1 MIELQEDEVDDHDT
15 STIDEVSFPANL
27 SFASYLKM
35 AKNTATSQTNKLK
48 KLKKHGKPDKKN
60 KLQKNI
66 ANQPKKKLQKHGKQY
81 KYMGNQ
87 AEQTNYRK
95 QGKPNQLNK
104 NTAKTWQ
111 TKPNKQSW
119 QKN

>member
-35 AKNTATSQTNKLK
+35 AKSTATSQTNKLK
-48 KLKKHGKPDKKN
+48 KHGKLDKKTNCKKHSKPT
-60 KLQKNI
+60 
-66 ANQPKKKLQKHGKQY
+66 KKKVRQHGKQY

-111 TKPNKQSW
+111 TKPNKQS
-119 QKN
+119 